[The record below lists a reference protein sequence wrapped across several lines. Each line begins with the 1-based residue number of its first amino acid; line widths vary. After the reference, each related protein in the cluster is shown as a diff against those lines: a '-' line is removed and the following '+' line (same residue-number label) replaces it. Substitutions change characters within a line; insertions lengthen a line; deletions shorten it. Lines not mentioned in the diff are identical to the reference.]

1 MSLIRMNI
9 YSKEGKHMS
18 GLSRRQALASLTG
31 AAFLV
36 NAESFAWSKGTDLTA
51 RLADK
56 SEYGFEPGLNYLNT
70 AALGPTPRTVLD
82 QVLKAWHEL
91 ELDPVMMGYANGAV
105 HVATDHAREQVA
117 VLLGCAADE
126 LLITRSA
133 TDAMNC
139 VALGL
144 NLDRGDRVLTTDV
157 EHEGGSICWSYL
169 KRRRG
174 IDVDV
179 VSIAPGDFDT
189 GAIISRFEKTV
200 TKTTKVISVSH
211 VITSTGLRMPIAEI
225 AALARSR
232 GILCV
237 VDGAQAVGGIEV
249 DVKKLGCHAYVATG
263 HKWLMGPKGTG
274 VLYISKD
281 ASSLIQPVQLEGGHR
296 FVSNSTGIGSLPLM
310 VGLGAA
316 VEAMRKRGLATV
328 EKQVITLRDRAYA
341 GLTKIPRLQVVSPP
355 PGPLATAIVSFK
367 LPDSVDSRAFRD
379 LLLKKYGIVI
389 KVAEKRWFNGNRI
402 SPHIFN
408 TEKDIDA
415 ALKAIRTEIA

>member
-1 MSLIRMNI
+1 MS
-9 YSKEGKHMS
+9 KP
-18 GLSRRQALASLTG
+18 SRRELLAGLTG
-31 AAFLV
+31 GALLVSGEAFVWSEGV
-36 NAESFAWSKGTDLTA
+36 NSEA
-51 RLADK
+51 RPADN
-56 SEYGFEPGLNYLNT
+56 SEYLFEPGLNYLNT
-70 AALGPTPRTVLD
+70 AALGPTPRTILD
-82 QVLKAWHEL
+82 KVLKSWYEL
-91 ELDPVMMGYANGAV
+91 ELNPVMKAYGQGAV
-105 HVATDHAREQVA
+105 LVATDHAGEQVA
-117 VLLGCAADE
+117 ALIGCAADE

-133 TDAMNC
+133 TEAMNSL
-139 VALGL
+139 ALGL

-157 EHEGGSICWSYL
+157 EHEGGSVGWEYL

-174 IDVDV
+174 INIDL

-189 GAIISRFEKTV
+189 RAIISRFEQAITDR
-200 TKTTKVISVSH
+200 TKVISVSH

-225 AALARSR
+225 AALAKNR

-237 VDGAQAVGGIEV
+237 VDGAQAVGGIDV

-274 VLYISKD
+274 FLYISKD
-281 ASSLIQPVQLEGGHR
+281 ASSLIQPVQRENGVR
-296 FVSNSTGIGSLPLM
+296 FVVSSTGIGSLPLV

-328 EKQVITLRDRAYA
+328 EKRIIELRDRAYA
-341 GLTKIPRLQVVSPP
+341 GLTKIPTIQVVSPP
-355 PGPLATAIVSFK
+355 PGPLTTALVAFK
-367 LPDSVDSRAFRD
+367 LPDRVDGRAFRD

-415 ALKAIRTEIA
+415 ALQAIRTELS

>member
-1 MSLIRMNI
+1 MSN
-9 YSKEGKHMS
+9 
-18 GLSRRQALASLTG
+18 LSRRELLAGLTTG
-31 AAFLV
+31 AVLV
-36 NAESFAWSKGTDLTA
+36 SEESLAWSEGIDSVA
-51 RLADK
+51 RLANN
-56 SEYGFEPGLNYLNT
+56 SEYLFEPGMNYLNT

-82 QVLKAWHEL
+82 KVLKAWYEL
-91 ELDPVMMGYANGAV
+91 ELNPVMMAYVDGAV

-117 VLLGCAADE
+117 ALIGCTADE

-133 TDAMNC
+133 TEAMNC

-157 EHEGGSICWSYL
+157 EHEGGSVCWSYL
-169 KRRRG
+169 KRHRG
-174 IDVDV
+174 IDIDK

-189 GAIISRFEKTV
+189 AGVISRFEQAITDR
-200 TKTTKVISVSH
+200 TKVISVSH

-225 AALARSR
+225 AALAKNR

-237 VDGAQAVGGIEV
+237 VDGAQAVGGIDV

-274 VLYISKD
+274 FLYINKE
-281 ASSLIQPVQLEGGHR
+281 ASSLIQPVQRERGVR
-296 FVSNSTGIGSLPLM
+296 FVGQATGMGSLPLV

-316 VEAMRKRGLATV
+316 VEAMRKRGMATV
-328 EKQVITLRDRAYA
+328 EKRIIELRDRAYA
-341 GLTKIPRLQVVSPP
+341 GLSKISKIQMVSPP
-355 PGPLATAIVSFK
+355 PGPLTTALVAFK
-367 LPDSVDSRAFRD
+367 LPDSVNSGAFREV
-379 LLLKKYGIVI
+379 LLKKYRIVV
-389 KVAEKRWFNGNRI
+389 KVEPKRVFNGNRI

-415 ALKAIRTEIA
+415 AIKAIRTELA

>member
-1 MSLIRMNI
+1 V
-9 YSKEGKHMS
+9 SK
-18 GLSRRQALASLTG
+18 LSRRELLAGLTG
-31 AAFLV
+31 GALLV
-36 NAESFAWSKGTDLTA
+36 SGESFAWSKGIDLEA
-51 RLADK
+51 RLGDNP
-56 SEYGFEPGLNYLNT
+56 EYMFEPGLNYLNT

-82 QVLKAWHEL
+82 KVLKAWYEL
-91 ELDPVMMGYANGAV
+91 ESNPVMMAYANGAV

-117 VLLGCAADE
+117 ALIGCTADE

-133 TDAMNC
+133 TDAMNS

-157 EHEGGSICWSYL
+157 EHEGGSVCWSYL
-169 KRRRG
+169 RRRRG
-174 IDVDV
+174 IGIDV

-189 GAIISRFEKTV
+189 KAIISRFEKAV
-200 TKTTKVISVSH
+200 TDRTKVISVSH

-225 AALARSR
+225 AALAKNR
-232 GILCV
+232 GVLCV
-237 VDGAQAVGGIEV
+237 VDGAQAVGGIDV

-274 VLYISKD
+274 FLYISKD
-281 ASSLIQPVQLEGGHR
+281 ASSLIQPVQRENGIR
-296 FVSNSTGIGSLPLM
+296 FVASSTGMGSLPLV

-316 VEAMRKRGLATV
+316 VEAMRKRGMATV
-328 EKQVITLRDRAYA
+328 EKQIITLRDRAYA
-341 GLTKIPRLQVVSPP
+341 GLSKISKIQVVSPP
-355 PGPLATAIVSFK
+355 PGPLTTALVAFK
-367 LPDSVDSRAFRD
+367 LPDSVDSRAFFRD
-379 LLLKKYGIVI
+379 VLLKKYGIVI

-415 ALKAIRTEIA
+415 AIEAIRTELA

>member
-1 MSLIRMNI
+1 MSN
-9 YSKEGKHMS
+9 
-18 GLSRRQALASLTG
+18 LSRRELLASLAGG
-31 AAFLV
+31 ALLMSG
-36 NAESFAWSKGTDLTA
+36 ESVA
-51 RLADK
+51 RSEGVGSEARPADT
-56 SEYGFEPGLNYLNT
+56 SEYLFEPGLNYLNT

-82 QVLKAWHEL
+82 RVLKAWYEL
-91 ELDPVMMGYANGAV
+91 ELNPVAMSYGDGAV
-105 HVATDHAREQVA
+105 HLATDHARELVA
-117 VLLGCAADE
+117 ALVGCTADE

-133 TDAMNC
+133 TDAMNS

-174 IDVDV
+174 IDIDF
-179 VSIAPGDFDT
+179 VSIAPGDFNIR
-189 GAIISRFEKTV
+189 AIISRFEKAITGH
-200 TKTTKVISVSH
+200 TKVISVSH

-225 AALARSR
+225 AALAKTR

-237 VDGAQAVGGIEV
+237 VDGAQAVGGIDV
-249 DVKKLGCHAYVATG
+249 DVRKLGCHAYVATG

-274 VLYISKD
+274 FLYISKD
-281 ASSLIQPVQLEGGHR
+281 ASSLIQPVQRERGLR
-296 FVSNSTGIGSLPLM
+296 FVAQSTGIGSLPLV

-316 VEAMRKRGLATV
+316 VEAMQKRGMATV
-328 EKQVITLRDRAYA
+328 EKRIIELRDRAYA
-341 GLTKIPRLQVVSPP
+341 GLTKISKIQVVSPP
-355 PGPLATAIVSFK
+355 PGPLTTALVAFK

-379 LLLKKYGIVI
+379 LLLKKYRIVV

-408 TEKDIDA
+408 TETDIDA
-415 ALKAIRTEIA
+415 AIKAIRTELA

>member
-1 MSLIRMNI
+1 MSR
-9 YSKEGKHMS
+9 
-18 GLSRRQALASLTG
+18 LSRRQALASLAG
-31 AAFLV
+31 GAFL
-36 NAESFAWSKGTDLTA
+36 AGGESLAWSKGIDLTGHPA
-51 RLADK
+51 GE
-56 SEYGFEPGLNYLNT
+56 SEYMFEPGLNYLNT

-82 QVLKAWHEL
+82 KVLKAWLEL
-91 ELDPVMMGYANGAV
+91 ELNPVMMGYANGAV

-117 VLLGCAADE
+117 ALLGCAAEE

-139 VALGL
+139 VALSL

-174 IDVDV
+174 IDIDV
-179 VSIAPGDFDT
+179 VPISPGDSDT
-189 GAIISRFEKTV
+189 GGIINRFEKGI
-200 TKTTKVISVSH
+200 TKKTKVISLSH

-225 AALARSR
+225 ASLARSR

-249 DVKKLGCHAYVATG
+249 DVKKLGCHAYIATG

-281 ASSLIQPVQLEGGHR
+281 ANSLIQPVQVEEGHR
-296 FVSNSTGIGSLPLM
+296 FVSNSTGIGSLPLV

-316 VEAMRKRGLATV
+316 VEAMRQRGMANV
-328 EKQVITLRDRAYA
+328 EKQVIKLRDRAYE
-341 GLTKIPRLQVVSPP
+341 GLTKIPKIQVVSPP
-355 PGPLATAIVSFK
+355 PGPLTTALVSFK

-379 LLLKKYGIVI
+379 LLLEKYRIVI
-389 KVAEKRWFNGNRI
+389 KVGEKRWFNGNRI

-415 ALKAIRTEIA
+415 ALKAIRNEIA

>member
-1 MSLIRMNI
+1 M
-9 YSKEGKHMS
+9 G
-18 GLSRRQALASLTG
+18 G
-31 AAFLV
+31 AFLV
-36 NAESFAWSKGTDLTA
+36 SGESFAWPKGFDLK
-51 RLADK
+51 RRPADI
-56 SEYGFEPGLNYLNT
+56 SEYMFEPGLNYLNT
-70 AALGPTPRTVLD
+70 AALGPTQRTVLD
-82 QVLKAWHEL
+82 QVLKAWHKL
-91 ELDPVMMGYANGAV
+91 ELDPVMMAYADGEV
-105 HVATDHAREQVA
+105 HLATDHAREQVA
-117 VLLGCAADE
+117 SLLGCTADE

-139 VALGL
+139 FALGL

-174 IDVDV
+174 IDIDV

-189 GAIISRFEKTV
+189 GAIISRFEKGITQ
-200 TKTTKVISVSH
+200 KTKVISVSH

-225 AALARSR
+225 AALARNR
-232 GILCV
+232 GVLCV

-249 DVKKLGCHAYVATG
+249 DVKKLGCHAYVTTG

-296 FVSNSTGIGSLPLM
+296 FVSNSTGIGSLPL
-310 VGLGAA
+310 VIGLGAA
-316 VEAMRKRGLATV
+316 VETMRKRGIATV

-341 GLTKIPRLQVVSPP
+341 GLTKIPRIQVVSPP
-355 PGPLATAIVSFK
+355 PGPLTTALIAFK

-379 LLLKKYGIVI
+379 LLLNKYKIVI

-408 TEKDIDA
+408 TEQDIDA
-415 ALKAIRTEIA
+415 AINAIRNEIA

>member
-1 MSLIRMNI
+1 MS
-9 YSKEGKHMS
+9 EP
-18 GLSRRQALASLTG
+18 SRRELLAGLTG
-31 AAFLV
+31 GAVLLGAQAFARSEGV
-36 NAESFAWSKGTDLTA
+36 YSEA
-51 RLADK
+51 RLAGN
-56 SEYGFEPGLNYLNT
+56 SEYLFEPGLNYLNT
-70 AALGPTPRTVLD
+70 AALGPTPRSVLD
-82 QVLKAWHEL
+82 TVLKAWYEL
-91 ELDPVMMGYANGAV
+91 ELNPVMMAYGDGAV
-105 HVATDHAREQVA
+105 LVATDQAREQVA
-117 VLLGCAADE
+117 ALVGCAADE

-133 TDAMNC
+133 TEAMNS

-144 NLDRGDRVLTTDV
+144 NLDRSDRVLTTDV
-157 EHEGGSICWSYL
+157 EHEGGSAGWDYL

-174 IDVDV
+174 IDIDK
-179 VSIAPGDFDT
+179 VSITPGDFDIK
-189 GAIISRFEKTV
+189 AIMGRFEKAITDR
-200 TKTTKVISVSH
+200 TKVISVSH
-211 VITSTGLRMPIAEI
+211 VITSTGMRMPITEI
-225 AALARSR
+225 VALAKNR

-274 VLYISKD
+274 FLYISKD
-281 ASSLIQPVQLEGGHR
+281 ANSLIQPVQRENGVR
-296 FVSNSTGIGSLPLM
+296 FVASSTGIGSLPLV

-316 VEAMRKRGLATV
+316 VEAMRKRGMATV
-328 EKQVITLRDRAYA
+328 EKRIIGLRDRAYA
-341 GLTKIPRLQVVSPP
+341 GLCKISKIQVVSPP
-355 PGPLATAIVSFK
+355 PGPLTTALVAFK

-415 ALKAIRTEIA
+415 AIKAIRTELA